1 MRLLAQYEVLTMQV
15 LSGVQG
21 KPSSWEV
28 TEADAE
34 LMYAHVLPSLARFFS
49 LQVAAEAKWPS
60 GPAPASVPCRGRLV
74 CIAAAPHR
82 VSIACFHALHPKSVY
97 AR

>member
-1 MRLLAQYEVLTMQV
+1 MQV
-15 LSGVQG
+15 LSAVRCE
-21 KPSSWEV
+21 PSSWEV

-60 GPAPASVPCRGRLV
+60 RPAPASIPSGGRLV
-74 CIAAAPHR
+74 CVAAAPAQGEHNVFPWLASQKH
-82 VSIACFHALHPKSVY
+82 VSQ
-97 AR
+97 